1 MLSAMAILPFLD
13 VAAKFLGQQKMPVL
27 ESVWARLFIGMIMT
41 LPFVLKG
48 RSLKSLKTDMPV
60 MHGVR
65 ASLLIASTAFFFLA
79 LGYLPIADTLSIFF
93 VQPLVVTLLSP
104 LLLKEH
110 VGLRRWIAVVVGF
123 AGTLVIIRP
132 GFQTL
137 NPGVLLALLAGTAG
151 ALYMILTRKIAGRSD
166 PIVTMFHTNVA
177 GALIMTIAVP
187 FVWVTPNPKQWMLL
201 SRRSFAAGGSSAI
214 SRTDG
219 PSPVS
224 ASSSPARSISP
235 IAKECAEFQPTWR
248 HRSRDYTAAVA
259 ARSIR
264 NLSRYQTMKTPSALL
279 RTSVEKAAGV
289 R

>member
-48 RSLKSLKTDMPV
+48 RSLKNLKTDMPV

-110 VGLRRWIAVVVGF
+110 VGLRRCVAVVIGF

-137 NPGVLLALLAGTAG
+137 NPGVLLALLAGTAS

-166 PIVTMFHTNVA
+166 PIVTMFHTNMA
-177 GALIMTIAVP
+177 GAIIMTIAVP

-201 SRRSFAAGGSSAI
+201 G
-214 SRTDG
+214 
-219 PSPVS
+219 VL
-224 ASSSPARSISP
+224 
-235 IAKECAEFQPTWR
+235 
-248 HRSRDYTAAVA
+248 AAVA
-259 ARSIR
+259 SLGHYLVVAAYRFAEAS
-264 NLSRYQTMKTPSALL
+264 LL
-279 RTSVEKAAGV
+279 APLAYAEMITAVVCGWWFFGDFPDRWTFTGV
-289 R
+289 GILIACAVYISYRERVRGVPADLAPPQP

>member
-48 RSLKSLKTDMPV
+48 RSLKNLKTDMPV

-110 VGLRRWIAVVVGF
+110 VGLRRWIAVVIGF

-137 NPGVLLALLAGTAG
+137 NPGVLLALLAGTAS

-201 SRRSFAAGGSSAI
+201 G
-214 SRTDG
+214 
-219 PSPVS
+219 VL
-224 ASSSPARSISP
+224 
-235 IAKECAEFQPTWR
+235 
-248 HRSRDYTAAVA
+248 AAVA
-259 ARSIR
+259 SLGHYLVVAAYRFAEAS
-264 NLSRYQTMKTPSALL
+264 LL
-279 RTSVEKAAGV
+279 APLAYAEMIMAVVCGWWFFGDFPDRWTFTGV
-289 R
+289 GILIACAVYISYRERVRGVPADLQPPQP

>member
-48 RSLKSLKTDMPV
+48 RSLKNLKTDMPV

-110 VGLRRWIAVVVGF
+110 VGLRRCVAVVIGF

-137 NPGVLLALLAGTAG
+137 NPGVLLALLAGTAS

-166 PIVTMFHTNVA
+166 PIVTMFHTNMA
-177 GALIMTIAVP
+177 GAIIMTIAVP

-201 SRRSFAAGGSSAI
+201 G
-214 SRTDG
+214 
-219 PSPVS
+219 VL
-224 ASSSPARSISP
+224 
-235 IAKECAEFQPTWR
+235 
-248 HRSRDYTAAVA
+248 AAVA
-259 ARSIR
+259 SLGHYLVVAAYRFAEAS
-264 NLSRYQTMKTPSALL
+264 LL
-279 RTSVEKAAGV
+279 APLAYAEMIMAVVCGWWFFGDFPDRWTFTGV
-289 R
+289 GILIACAVYISYRERVRGVPADLAPPQP

>member
-1 MLSAMAILPFLD
+1 
-13 VAAKFLGQQKMPVL
+13 
-27 ESVWARLFIGMIMT
+27 MIMT

-110 VGLRRWIAVVVGF
+110 VGLRRRIAVVVGF

-137 NPGVLLALLAGTAG
+137 NPGVLLALLAGTAS

-177 GALIMTIAVP
+177 GALIMVA

-201 SRRSFAAGGSSAI
+201 G
-214 SRTDG
+214 
-219 PSPVS
+219 VL
-224 ASSSPARSISP
+224 
-235 IAKECAEFQPTWR
+235 
-248 HRSRDYTAAVA
+248 AAVA
-259 ARSIR
+259 SLGHYLVVAAYRFAEAS
-264 NLSRYQTMKTPSALL
+264 LL
-279 RTSVEKAAGV
+279 APLAYAEMITAVVCGWWFFGDFPDRWTFTGV
-289 R
+289 GILIACAVYISYRERVRGVPADLAPPQP